1 MFTLNIPFESPEM
14 RMSYLSHLECSRC
27 HASADPDALLNS
39 CPICSKPLLARYD
52 LAAASAAVNHLETAD
67 RPHSMWRFHEL
78 LPVRKKSCRLSL
90 GEGWTPLL
98 HTKNLGEKLGHASL
112 YIKDEGANPTGSFKA
127 RGLGVAV
134 SCALERGALAL
145 SIPSAGNAASAM
157 SAYASLAGLEAH
169 VFMPKDVPDVFVT
182 ECTVLGANVTLV
194 DGLITDAARE
204 AAEHPD
210 AGNRFN
216 VSTLKEPYRIEGK
229 KTMGYEIA
237 EQFGWTLPDVLIY
250 PTGGGTGL
258 IGMWKAFDE
267 MEEMGWID
275 GRRPRMVSVQAVGCA
290 PIVKAFEEGASS
302 AEPWQN
308 ASTIAAG
315 MRVPS
320 AAGDF
325 LILDALRESNGTAL
339 AVDDEAMLN
348 MASQIGRTEGV
359 FASPEG
365 AATAVAFEMLKGQG
379 WIEPDDKVVLFNTG
393 TGLKYFQLWSD

>member
-1 MFTLNIPFESPEM
+1 
-14 RMSYLSHLECSRC
+14 MSYLSHLECSHC
-27 HASADPDALLNS
+27 HESADPDALLNS
-39 CPICSKPLLARYD
+39 CPICLKPLLARYD

-78 LPVRKKSCRLSL
+78 LPVRKKSSRLSL

-98 HTKNLGEKLGHASL
+98 HTKNLGEKLGHESL

-134 SCALERGALAL
+134 SCALERGASAL

-157 SAYASLAGLEAH
+157 SAYASLAGLKAF

-182 ECTVLGANVTLV
+182 ECSVLGADITLV
-194 DGLITDAARE
+194 DGLITDAGRA

-267 MEEMGWID
+267 MEKMGWID
-275 GRRPRMVSVQAVGCA
+275 SRRPRMVSVQAVGCA
-290 PIVKAFEEGASS
+290 PIVKAFEEGAAS

-308 ASTIAAG
+308 ASTVAAG

-325 LILDALRESNGTAL
+325 LILDAIRESNGTAL
-339 AVDDEAMLN
+339 AVDDESMLAM
-348 MASQIGRTEGV
+348 ATQIGRTEGL

-365 AATAVAFEMLKGQG
+365 AATAVAFERLKSQG
-379 WIEPDDKVVLFNTG
+379 WIAPDDKVVLFNTG